1 LQTAESEAR
10 AFARGEGKIWFE
22 FLVKVFVCGSS
33 SSLSFVRLFVD
44 VQLVSL
50 RLTMLVPGRLGRR
63 RKLIGCV
70 QLGGGGAGSR
80 VESVGQAA
88 AVHCHWAEMLASPH
102 RHVAC
107 WHRLTASSQSA
118 GGRAERTDPAG
129 RR

>member
-1 LQTAESEAR
+1 L
-10 AFARGEGKIWFE
+10 
-22 FLVKVFVCGSS
+22 
-33 SSLSFVRLFVD
+33 FVR

-50 RLTMLVPGRLGRR
+50 RVTMLVPGRLGRR

-70 QLGGGGAGSR
+70 QLGGGGGAGSR
-80 VESVGQAA
+80 VESVGKAA
-88 AVHCHWAEMLASPH
+88 ALHWAEMLVSPH

-107 WHRLTASSQSA
+107 WHRLTASSQSG